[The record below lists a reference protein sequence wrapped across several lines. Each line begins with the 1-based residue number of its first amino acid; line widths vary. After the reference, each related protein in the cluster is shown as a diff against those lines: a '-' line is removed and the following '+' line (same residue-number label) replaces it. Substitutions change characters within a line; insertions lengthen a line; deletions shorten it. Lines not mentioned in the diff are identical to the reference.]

1 MKELFKNKLFAGLA
15 IIGLSAA
22 LASAATFSIST
33 NIAVN
38 RTIRLI
44 DGPASINSIAMQ
56 NGITTNSIVA
66 FYSAPG
72 TNTYFT
78 NGNFTNYTWYA
89 TNAYQQIYTNF
100 LGVLST
106 NTFAALVKA
115 TNAGGAATNFYPTIW
130 AATAVSNA
138 TTTYLPPFPVTA
150 PLGVVITNGL
160 SPITVTIT
168 YDQ

>member
-1 MKELFKNKLFAGLA
+1 MKSLFKNKLFAALA
-15 IIGLSAA
+15 IIGLSTAF
-22 LASAATFSIST
+22 ASAATFSIST

-56 NGITTNSIVA
+56 NAITTNSIVA
-66 FYSAPG
+66 FYVAPG

-78 NGNFTNYTWYA
+78 NGVYTNYTWAA
-89 TNAYQQIYTNF
+89 TTYTNWYTNF
-100 LGVLST
+100 FGELYT
-106 NTFAALVKA
+106 NTFSAVQRTTNSVAA
-115 TNAGGAATNFYPTIW
+115 GTNFYPTLW

-150 PLGVVITNGL
+150 PLGLVITNGL

>member
-1 MKELFKNKLFAGLA
+1 MKSLFKNKLFAALA
-15 IIGLSAA
+15 IVGLTASTM
-22 LASAATFSIST
+22 SAATFSIST

-56 NGITTNSIVA
+56 NAITTNSIVA
-66 FYSAPG
+66 FYIAPG

-78 NGNFTNYTWYA
+78 NGVYTNYTWYA

-100 LGVLST
+100 FGVLTT
-106 NTFAALVKA
+106 NTFAALVKT
-115 TNAGGAATNFYPTIW
+115 TNSVAAGTNFYPTLW
-130 AATAVSNA
+130 AATSVSNA

-150 PLGVVITNGL
+150 PLGLVITNGL

>member
-1 MKELFKNKLFAGLA
+1 MKTKFLLVVASALLLA
-15 IIGLSAA
+15 SQL
-22 LASAATFSIST
+22 SAATFSIST

-44 DGPASINSIAMQ
+44 DGPASISSIAMQ
-56 NGITTNSIVA
+56 NAVTTNSIVA

-78 NGNFTNYTWYA
+78 NGNFTNYTWAAVTY
-89 TNAYQQIYTNF
+89 TNWYTNF
-100 LGVLST
+100 FGVLYT
-106 NTFAALVKA
+106 NTFSAITRT

-130 AATAVSNA
+130 TATSVSNA
-138 TTTYLPPFPVTA
+138 TTTYLPPFPIVA